1 MFVEEQKQMASKI
14 VSARVKQTGYLAG
27 YFALLLYTI
36 SGLMFQGSMWLL
48 AGAFCWLGI
57 VSRFF
62 VGYIYRYNKRR
73 LLEISLKTERQ
84 KMKKM
89 RAIRKG
95 TNLV

>member
-48 AGAFCWLGI
+48 VGALCWFAI

-62 VGYIYRYNKRR
+62 GNYIYNYNKKR
-73 LLEISLKTERQ
+73 LQEISLRTERQ
-84 KMKKM
+84 K
-89 RAIRKG
+89 RE
-95 TNLV
+95 